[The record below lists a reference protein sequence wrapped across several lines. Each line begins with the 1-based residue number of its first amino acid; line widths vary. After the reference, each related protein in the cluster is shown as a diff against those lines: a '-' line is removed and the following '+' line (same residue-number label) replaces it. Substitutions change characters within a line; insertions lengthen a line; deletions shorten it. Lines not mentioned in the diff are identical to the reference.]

1 MNTII
6 INGTD
11 DEAFSDAAKALRE
24 GMLVAFPTETVYG
37 LGADA
42 LNPEAVNKIY
52 EAKGRPSD
60 NPLIVHIAEVSKLN
74 ELVAEIPEAATL
86 LIEAFWPGPL
96 TMVFKKSNLVP
107 DIITAGLD
115 TVAVRMPDSLI
126 AQKLIRE
133 AGVPIAAPS
142 ANISGRPSPTTSKH
156 VIEDLKG
163 RIEYIIDGGSCQ
175 VGVES
180 TVLDVTTDI
189 PIILRPGGIT
199 LEMLEKVLGI
209 VYTDPALEIKGNIK
223 PRSPG
228 MKYRHYSPKAEMFLI
243 SGVPGLVVKKINKL
257 AKESSERGL
266 RVGVL
271 SSFENAHKYKAEVI
285 VNAGSVKHA
294 DNIAAQLYDSLRTF
308 DEKKVDII
316 YSEIFEEKG
325 IGRAIMNR
333 LRKASSGKIIEA
345 KEEN

>member
-37 LGADA
+37 LGANA
-42 LNPEAVNKIY
+42 LNTDAVNKIY
-52 EAKGRPSD
+52 EVKGRPSD

-74 ELVAEIPEAATL
+74 ELVAEIPEAAAL

-96 TMVFKKSNLVP
+96 TMVFKKSTLVP

-115 TVAVRMPDSLI
+115 TVAVRMPDSPI

-133 AGVPIAAPS
+133 ADVPVAAPS
-142 ANISGRPSPTTSKH
+142 ANISGRPSPTASKH
-156 VIEDLKG
+156 VIEDLIG
-163 RIEYIIDGGSCQ
+163 RIEYIVDGGSCQ

-199 LEMLEKVLGI
+199 SEMLEKVLGK
-209 VYTDPALEIKGNIK
+209 VCTDPVLEIKGDIK

-228 MKYRHYSPKAEMFLI
+228 MKYRHYSPKAKMFLV
-243 SGVPGLVVKKINKL
+243 SGEPELVVKKINKL
-257 AKESSERGL
+257 ANENSQRGL

-271 SSFENAHKYKAEVI
+271 SSLENAHKYKAEII
-285 VNAGSVKHA
+285 VNAGSVSHA
-294 DNIAAQLYDSLRTF
+294 DEIAARLYDSLRTF
-308 DEKKVDII
+308 DEKKADII

-333 LRKASSGKIIEA
+333 LRKASSGEIIEA
-345 KEEN
+345 EEGN

>member
-1 MNTII
+1 MDTIV
-6 INGTD
+6 INGVE
-11 DEAFSDAAKALRE
+11 DEEFLDAAKALRD
-24 GMLVAFPTETVYG
+24 GKLVAFPTETVYG
-37 LGADA
+37 LGANA
-42 LNPEAVNKIY
+42 LNTDAVKKIY
-52 EAKGRPSD
+52 AAKGRPSD
-60 NPLIVHIAEVSKLN
+60 NPLIVHIADVSKLN
-74 ELVAEIPEAATL
+74 ELVAQIPEAAAL

-115 TVAVRMPDSLI
+115 TVAVRMPDNSI

-133 AGVPIAAPS
+133 SGVPVAAPS
-142 ANISGRPSPTTSKH
+142 ANISGRPSPTTHRH
-156 VIEDLKG
+156 VIADLYG
-163 RIEYIIDGGSCQ
+163 RIEYIIDGGPCQ

-189 PIILRPGGIT
+189 PTILRPGGIT
-199 LEMLEKVLGI
+199 LEMLEEVLGK
-209 VYTDPALEIKGNIK
+209 VNTDSVLEITGDIK

-228 MKYRHYSPKAEMFLI
+228 MKYRHYSPKAEMVLI
-243 SGVPGLVVKKINKL
+243 SGQSDLVAKKINRL
-257 AKESSERGL
+257 IKESSKQGL

-271 SSFENAHKYKAEVI
+271 TSLENAHNYNAEVV
-285 VNAGSVKHA
+285 VNAGSVNHA
-294 DNIAAQLYDSLRTF
+294 EQIAAGLYDSIRTF

-316 YSEIFEEKG
+316 YSETFEEIG

-333 LRKASSGKIIEA
+333 LRKASSGKVIDA